1 MDKNIKKE
9 KEMAVSDYDYF
20 LDDSKMPSAEESK
33 RFTFPEEIEKK
44 IDEDCERITKEFGL
58 YGSVNTK
65 PSIAKCGVFL

>member
-33 RFTFPEEIEKK
+33 KIEIPEELRKRMS
-44 IDEDCERITKEFGL
+44 ERIDKELRELG
-58 YGSVNTK
+58 YY
-65 PSIAKCGVFL
+65 

>member
-33 RFTFPEEIEKK
+33 KIEISEELRKRMS
-44 IDEDCERITKEFGL
+44 ERIDKELRKLG
-58 YGSVNTK
+58 YY
-65 PSIAKCGVFL
+65 

>member
-9 KEMAVSDYDYF
+9 KEEDIRNSSYF

-44 IDEDCERITKEFGL
+44 IDEDCERIIKEFGL
-58 YGSVNTK
+58 YG
-65 PSIAKCGVFL
+65 

>member
-20 LDDSKMPSAEESK
+20 LDDSMMPSAEDSK

-58 YGSVNTK
+58 YG
-65 PSIAKCGVFL
+65 

>member
-20 LDDSKMPSAEESK
+20 LDDSMMPSAEDLK

-58 YGSVNTK
+58 YG
-65 PSIAKCGVFL
+65 

>member
-33 RFTFPEEIEKK
+33 KIVIPEELRKRMSEKA
-44 IDEDCERITKEFGL
+44 DQ
-58 YGSVNTK
+58 
-65 PSIAKCGVFL
+65 IAHELGFY